1 MKDLKEYIRIK
12 LAAHPKRAISDPAGS
27 PAGVLIPLFEKSGEA
42 HVLLTLRTNTVA
54 SHKGQVSFPG
64 GGSEVGDS
72 DIRQTA
78 LRETYE
84 EVGIEPAQVEIL
96 GELDDVWAIS
106 NHVVTPV
113 VGVIPHPFAYRVSTE
128 EIAEIIEAPLSF
140 FMDTNNCRL
149 ESRPYRGKDVPAY
162 FYQYEHHTVWGLTA
176 MILREFLEVCY
187 GIPR

>member
-1 MKDLKEYIRIK
+1 MNDLKELIRAK
-12 LAAHPKRAISDPAGS
+12 LAAHPKRAITDSDGTRA
-27 PAGVLIPLFEKSGEA
+27 AVLIPLFEKNGEA

-54 SHKGQVSFPG
+54 SHKGQISFPG
-64 GGSEVGDS
+64 GGSEDGDV

-84 EVGIEPAQVEIL
+84 EVGIDPAEIEIL

-113 VGVIPHPFAYRVSTE
+113 VGIIPYPYDYKVSAE
-128 EIAEIIEAPLSF
+128 EIEEIIEAPLSF
-140 FMDTNNCRL
+140 FIDTRNCRL
-149 ESRPYRGKDVPAY
+149 ETRPYRGKEVRVY
-162 FYQYEHHTVWGLTA
+162 FYQYGRHNVWGLTA

-187 GIPR
+187 GIPK